1 MIENVSKDLNIA
13 FKTIHLDTQE
23 KAQNAPTPITTYA
36 LFYNGDYVTN
46 DVMNEKKFLKV
57 VEKLK

>member
-1 MIENVSKDLNIA
+1 MMLAV
-13 FKTIHLDTQE
+13 
-23 KAQNAPTPITTYA
+23 
-36 LFYNGDYVTN
+36 FYNGDYVTN